1 MYIQAPQNVTP
12 APNIMTGKEK
22 IQNLNIEH
30 GFVQKLITKIY
41 GYTVKRFWKK
51 KRLDECKITEY
62 CNNETSSLRDK
73 KGGRNSRERREC
85 LQQTETRFYH
95 FFIAKL
101 TLDTVNIDISGDL
114 DNRPFVKHWTF
125 GIHNCRLV
133 KDYRRRKKTETN
145 INPWQCWYEA

>member
-1 MYIQAPQNVTP
+1 MEEIREKEENVCS
-12 APNIMTGKEK
+12 
-22 IQNLNIEH
+22 
-30 GFVQKLITKIY
+30 
-41 GYTVKRFWKK
+41 
-51 KRLDECKITEY
+51 RLRHAFII
-62 CNNETSSLRDK
+62 
-73 KGGRNSRERREC
+73 
-85 LQQTETRFYH
+85 